1 MASRRYVGL
10 KDNKENFVFNT
21 SKDWKPMEM
30 FLDVGDMRVTGKSGN
45 ELCIHVQYSL
55 KGR

>member
-1 MASRRYVGL
+1 VGL

-30 FLDVGDMRVTGKSGN
+30 FLDVRRYMGVTGKSGN
-45 ELCIHVQYSL
+45 ESRSRVEYSL